1 MSLFSRKPK
10 IITQTVDL
18 VVREDEKPKL
28 QRIAEKQPPVT
39 AFGVN
44 CQISGTS
51 NVHLVVYCNKFGYCG
66 RLPLSLSNEI
76 MRKCL
81 KGNTICCDFKVLD
94 YVITDKA
101 GEIGCRTT
109 IQILPFKNV

>member
-1 MSLFSRKPK
+1 MGIFSRKPK

-18 VVREDEKPKL
+18 VVRAEEKPKL
-28 QRIAEKQPPVT
+28 QRIAEKHPPAT

-44 CQISGTS
+44 YQITVAN

-66 RLPLSLSNEI
+66 RLPLGLSNEI
-76 MRKCL
+76 MRKYL
-81 KGNTICCDFKVLD
+81 KGNTICCDFKILD
-94 YVITDKA
+94 YVITDNA

-109 IQILPFKNV
+109 IQILPFK